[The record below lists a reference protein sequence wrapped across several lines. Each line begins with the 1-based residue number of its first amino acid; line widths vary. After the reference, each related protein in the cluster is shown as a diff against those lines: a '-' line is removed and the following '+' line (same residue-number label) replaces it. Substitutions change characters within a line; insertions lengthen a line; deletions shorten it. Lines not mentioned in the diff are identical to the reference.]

1 MRLRISGAVR
11 VCLLV
16 LCVAET
22 AKGQARWPSS
32 DFSRYELGVAFHFL
46 QLNGALTG
54 GGIGPG
60 LHFGYNYNRFVSFET
75 DISGQSVAS
84 DRANTLVSLFGP
96 RIGYT
101 GRNAGIYVNLR
112 PGLIHF
118 PSDGDVIAPVARHRT
133 RFTFDTGVVVVRYFP
148 NHMYLRFDVGR
159 MFVDYGGGSYT
170 DPMTG
175 QITHLGV
182 PGGVS
187 ASFGM
192 GAHW

>member
-1 MRLRISGAVR
+1 MRLRIGVVVW
-11 VCLLV
+11 VCLSV
-16 LCVAET
+16 LCAAGT
-22 AKGQARWPSS
+22 ASAQTAWQYS
-32 DFSRYELGVAFHFL
+32 DFSRYELGFEFHAL

-60 LHFGYNYNRFVSFET
+60 LHFAYNCNHFVSLET
-75 DISGQSVAS
+75 DISGQNVAS
-84 DRANTLVSLFGP
+84 DRANTLVALLGP

-101 GRNAGIYVNLR
+101 GPNAGIYVNLR

-118 PSDGDVIAPVARHRT
+118 PSDGDVIAPVAQHPT
-133 RFTFDTGVVVVRYFP
+133 RFAFDTGVVLVRYFR
-148 NHMYLRFDVGR
+148 NHTYLRFNLGR

-170 DPMTG
+170 NPMTG
-175 QITHLGV
+175 QVTHLGV

-187 ASFGM
+187 ASFGI